1 MSTLLGSAIVSN
13 VFTIDGTLLM
23 EIGYLN
29 EDTTTRVAVAVGC
42 LLLGLLLVFNGL
54 CCFAVLYVSLRTVSL
69 FLYCI
74 YHFVVV
80 SENKKTVI
88 DFEAKNE
95 VLTCTYV

>member
-54 CCFAVLYVSLRTVSL
+54 CCFAVYL
-69 FLYCI
+69 
-74 YHFVVV
+74 
-80 SENKKTVI
+80 
-88 DFEAKNE
+88 
-95 VLTCTYV
+95 

>member
-29 EDTTTRVAVAVGC
+29 EDTTTGTRVAVAVGC

-54 CCFAVLYVSLRTVSL
+54 CCFAVYL
-69 FLYCI
+69 
-74 YHFVVV
+74 
-80 SENKKTVI
+80 
-88 DFEAKNE
+88 
-95 VLTCTYV
+95 